1 MALPGNLSTVEV
13 TGRYIDASGAAVRG
27 SVTFTLDTP
36 LLDAG
41 ASTVIIETSY
51 TVALDATGSF
61 SVDLPA
67 TNDSDVTPTGWTWTL
82 TPNFAGAD
90 PLTFA
95 LPANLAPT
103 VDITTLSPAL
113 PNPSTTYSYV
123 LVSAVGAPSGV
134 APLNSSGTLAPA
146 YLGDDSITVAKLS
159 SGSEVAGR
167 AIVADGSGGATWG
180 EGGGGGGGNFARSFM
195 LMGA

>member
-1 MALPGNLSTVEV
+1 MALPGNLTTVEV

-41 ASTVIIETSY
+41 ASTYIIETDY

-61 SVDLPA
+61 AVDLPA
-67 TNDSDVTPTGWTWTL
+67 TNDVDVTPTGWTWTL
-82 TPNFAGAD
+82 TPNFDGAD
-90 PLTFA
+90 PITFA
-95 LPANLAPT
+95 LPTNLTT

-123 LVSAVGAPSGV
+123 LTSAVGAPSGV
-134 APLNSSGTLAPA
+134 TPLNSGGTIAPA
-146 YLGDDSITVAKLS
+146 YLGNESITAAKID
-159 SGSEVAGR
+159 SGAATNGQ
-167 AIVADGSGGATWG
+167 ALVADGTGGATWG
-180 EGGGGGGGNFARSFM
+180 SAGGGDDSFSAFL

>member
-1 MALPGNLSTVEV
+1 MALPGNLTTVEV

-41 ASTVIIETSY
+41 ASTIIIETDY

-61 SVDLPA
+61 AVDLPA
-67 TNDSDVTPTGWTWTL
+67 TNDPDVDPNGWTWTL
-82 TPNFAGAD
+82 TPNFDGAD

-95 LPANLAPT
+95 LPTNLGPSVDVT
-103 VDITTLSPAL
+103 VLAPAL
-113 PNPSTTYSYV
+113 PNPDPVYSYV
-123 LVSAVGAPSGV
+123 LTSAIGAPSGV
-134 APLNSSGTLAPA
+134 APLNVSGTIAA
-146 YLGDDSITVAKLS
+146 SFIGTKSVAASKIDST
-159 SGSEVAGR
+159 GQVAGK
-167 AIVADGSGGATWG
+167 ALVSDGSNGATWG
-180 EGGGGGGGNFARSFM
+180 DAGGGGDAFSAFL

>member
-1 MALPGNLSTVEV
+1 MALPGNLTTVEV

-41 ASTVIIETSY
+41 ASTYIIETEY

-61 SVDLPA
+61 AVNLPA
-67 TNDSDVTPTGWTWTL
+67 TNDVDVTPTGWTWTL
-82 TPNFAGAD
+82 TPNFDGAD
-90 PLTFA
+90 PITFA
-95 LPANLAPT
+95 LPTNLTT

-134 APLNSSGTLAPA
+134 ASLNSSGTIPVAQI
-146 YLGDDSITVAKLS
+146 GDASITAAKIN
-159 SGSEVAGR
+159 SEAQVAGK
-167 AIVADGSGGATWG
+167 ALLADGTGGATWG
-180 EGGGGGGGNFARSFM
+180 DAGGGGGLDPFL